1 LVDSTT
7 QAIMRFRQGG
17 LIDHPEDYVDEK
29 VVTRK
34 RNYY

>member
-1 LVDSTT
+1 
-7 QAIMRFRQGG
+7 MRFRQGG

-29 VVTRK
+29 AETRK